1 MKNIR
6 NFSIIAHIDHGKSTL
21 ADRLL
26 EITSTVTK
34 EKMTPQYL
42 DQLELERERGITI
55 KLAPV
60 TMRYKIQ
67 DPKSEF
73 QNGSTHSLSR
83 VSSRDKS
90 QNQNPHDKNKFEL
103 RTLDF
108 EIEDLGFILNLIDT
122 PGHVDFSYE
131 VSRSLAAV
139 EGAILLVDATK
150 GVEAQTLSNF
160 ILAKDQNLK
169 IIPAINK
176 IDLPNIQI
184 EEVEKQL
191 INSLGFGKDEIFRVS
206 AKTGQGV
213 RELLAGLIERIP
225 GPVRDE
231 KKPLRALVFDSFY
244 DQFKGVVAY
253 VRVFDG
259 KVKEAAKIKFLGT
272 GQESEVVSV
281 GYFSPELKE
290 KDSLTAGEI
299 GWIAT
304 GLKEV
309 SKVRVGDTLS
319 LSGEEVEPLTGYKES
334 KPMVFAGLF
343 PVERSDFKLLKD
355 SLEKLKLND
364 ASLSYEMDSS
374 PALGFG
380 VRAGFLGMLH
390 MEIVQ
395 ERLEREFGLE
405 LIISSPT
412 VRYKIGKTSGEE
424 LVVSNPSKLPKQ
436 TEIKEIME
444 PWVKGSIISTKDFTG
459 SVLELVNS
467 RKAKVNNIEYFGEKS
482 KISCELPL
490 SEIVSDFYDKL
501 KTVSSGF
508 ASFDYELAD
517 FRPIDA
523 VKLEI
528 LVAKEPVDALSQ
540 IIPKEKAFRV
550 GKALVQ
556 KLKEAIP
563 RQQFEVS
570 LQAAINGKI
579 IAAERIPAFRKD
591 VTAKLYGGDRT
602 RKDKL
607 LQKQKK
613 GKKRMKRVGKVDIP
627 QEAFLSVLKI

>member
-6 NFSIIAHIDHGKSTL
+6 NLSIIAHIDHGKSTL
-21 ADRLL
+21 ADRFL
-26 EITSTVTK
+26 EITGTVPK
-34 EKMTPQYL
+34 GKLTPQYL

-60 TMRYKIQ
+60 TMHYKIQ
-67 DPKSEF
+67 NSKHETLNKF
-73 QNGSTHSLSR
+73 QKPNHQNSNR
-83 VSSRDKS
+83 FESRDL
-90 QNQNPHDKNKFEL
+90 EL
-103 RTLDF
+103 EF
-108 EIEDLGFILNLIDT
+108 ASSEYVLNLIDT
-122 PGHVDFSYE
+122 PGHADFSYE
-131 VSRSLAAV
+131 VSRSLSAV
-139 EGAILLVDATK
+139 EGVVLLVDATK

-160 ILAKDQNLK
+160 FIAKEQSLT

-176 IDLPNIQI
+176 IDLPNAQI
-184 EEVEKQL
+184 EKVEEQL
-191 INSLGFGKDEIFRVS
+191 ISSLGFNKNDIYRVS

-213 RELLAGLIERIP
+213 RELLDGLVEKIP
-225 GPVRDE
+225 EPVGNKE
-231 KKPLRALVFDSFY
+231 KPLRALVFDSFY

-259 KVKEAAKIKFLGT
+259 KVEEQAKIKFLGT
-272 GQESEVVSV
+272 SQESEVVSV
-281 GYFSPELKE
+281 GYFSPELRE
-290 KDSLTAGEI
+290 KDGLNAGEI

-309 SKVRVGDTLS
+309 GKVRVGDTVS
-319 LSGEEVEPLTGYKES
+319 LFKEEVEPLIGYKES

-343 PVERSDFKLLKD
+343 PINRDDFGLLKD

-364 ASLSYEMDSS
+364 ASLSYEMDNSL
-374 PALGFG
+374 ALGFG

-390 MEIVQ
+390 MEVVQ

-405 LIISSPT
+405 LIISSPA
-412 VRYKIGKTSGEE
+412 VRYKVIKVSGEAIF
-424 LVVSNPSKLPKQ
+424 VSSPSDLPLHQ
-436 TEIKEIME
+436 EIRQILE
-444 PWVKGSIISTKDFTG
+444 PWVKGSIISTKEFLG
-459 SVLELVNS
+459 SVLELINS
-467 RKAKVNNIEYFGEKS
+467 RRVEVGDIEYFGDKV

-490 SEIVSDFYDKL
+490 SEIVADFYDKL

-540 IIPKEKAFRV
+540 IIPKEKAYRV

-556 KLKEAIP
+556 KLKEVIP

-570 LQAAINGKI
+570 LQAAIGGKI
-579 IAAERIPAFRKD
+579 VAAEKIPPFRKD
-591 VTAKLYGGDRT
+591 VIAKLYGGDRT

-607 LQKQKK
+607 LKKQKK
-613 GKKRMKRVGKVDIP
+613 GKSRMKMVGRVQIP
-627 QEAFLSVLKI
+627 QEAFLAVLKI

>member
-6 NFSIIAHIDHGKSTL
+6 NFVILAHIDHGKSTL

-26 EITSTVTK
+26 EETSTIPK
-34 EKMTPQYL
+34 EKLSPQYL

-60 TMRYKIQ
+60 TMNY
-67 DPKSEF
+67 S
-73 QNGSTHSLSR
+73 GYS
-83 VSSRDKS
+83 
-90 QNQNPHDKNKFEL
+90 
-103 RTLDF
+103 
-108 EIEDLGFILNLIDT
+108 LNLIDT

-139 EGAILLVDATK
+139 EGAILLIDATK

-160 ILAKDQNLK
+160 LLARAQNLK
-169 IIPAINK
+169 IIPVINK
-176 IDLPNIQI
+176 IDLSNAQI
-184 EEVEKQL
+184 EETKNQL
-191 INSLGFGKDEIFRVS
+191 IESLGFDGTEIFKVS
-206 AKTGQGV
+206 AKTGRGV
-213 RELLAGLIERIP
+213 RELLFGLIEKIP
-225 GPVRDE
+225 QPSETGE
-231 KKPLRALVFDSFY
+231 KSFKALVFDSFY

-259 KVKEAAKIKFLGT
+259 SVKGTDSVRFLRT
-272 GQESEVVSV
+272 DQRSDVVSV
-281 GYFSPELKE
+281 GYFSPKLEE
-290 KDSLTAGEI
+290 KPSLEAGEI
-299 GWIAT
+299 GWVAT

-309 SKVRVGDTLS
+309 SKVKVGDTVS
-319 LSGEEVEPLTGYKES
+319 LSEKEVEPLAGYKES

-343 PVERSDFKLLKD
+343 PVNRDDFRVLKEA
-355 SLEKLKLND
+355 LEKLKLND
-364 ASLSYEMDSS
+364 ASLTYETDNS

-380 VRAGFLGMLH
+380 VRAGFLGLLH
-390 MEIVQ
+390 MEVVQ

-412 VRYKIGKTSGEE
+412 VSYEVKKVTGEKV
-424 LVVSNPSKLPKQ
+424 VVSNPSNLPKQ
-436 TEIKEIME
+436 TEIGEILE
-444 PWVKGSIISTKDFTG
+444 PWVKGSIISTKEFTG

-467 RKAKVNNIEYFGEKS
+467 KRAKVSNVEYFGDKV
-482 KISCELPL
+482 KISCQLPL
-490 SEIVSDFYDKL
+490 SEIVADFYDKL
-501 KTVSSGF
+501 KTVSSGY
-508 ASFDYELAD
+508 ASFDYEMAD
-517 FRPIDA
+517 FQPIDA

-528 LVAKEPVDALSQ
+528 LVAKESVDALSQ

-556 KLKEAIP
+556 KLKEVIP

-570 LQAAINGKI
+570 LQAAIGGKI
-579 IAAERIPAFRKD
+579 IAAEKIPAFRKD
-591 VTAKLYGGDRT
+591 VTSKLYGGDRT

-607 LQKQKK
+607 LKKQKK
-613 GKKRMKRVGKVDIP
+613 GKQRMKRVGKVDIP